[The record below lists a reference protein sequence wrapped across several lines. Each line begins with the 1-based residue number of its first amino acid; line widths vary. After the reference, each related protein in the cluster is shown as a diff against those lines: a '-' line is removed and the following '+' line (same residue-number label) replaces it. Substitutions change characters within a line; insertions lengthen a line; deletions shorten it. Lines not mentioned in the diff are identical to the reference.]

1 MRTARKY
8 MALIAV
14 LMLLCSF
21 CAAAFAHDVPDLTR
35 EDCTIS
41 LVMRYQGKAV
51 PGGSVTLYRVADV
64 YEYDGNYTF
73 RLTDEFA
80 ATSLNLENLRLDEP
94 GYTAEMAQT
103 LANFAAVHPK
113 IAGRTETI
121 DRYGEVV
128 FDKLTPGL
136 YLLTSYSAYTGGY
149 YYTANPFLVSVP
161 LMEDGK
167 YDYTVDATPKTD
179 LDRNHFPGKPTEPS
193 EPVTPPDKPGKP
205 QTPVTPSV
213 PTAPTTPTSPSRPV
227 LPQTGQVNW
236 PIPVLAVLGL
246 CVFSA
251 GWVLD
256 RTTRLRFGKR
266 GRYEK

>member
-1 MRTARKY
+1 MRTARK
-8 MALIAV
+8 LIA
-14 LMLLCSF
+14 LAAALLLLGGL

-136 YLLTSYSAYTGGY
+136 YLLTNYSAYTGGY

-213 PTAPTTPTSPSRPV
+213 PTAPTPPTSPSRPV

-236 PIPVLAVLGL
+236 PVPVLAVLGL

-251 GWVLD
+251 GWVL
-256 RTTRLRFGKR
+256 RFGKR
-266 GRYEK
+266 GRDEK